1 MVKFVLVMFICSG
14 VPGNECKLMSTAVD
28 QFDTYHECAIYGYEY
43 STQLLKNFNS
53 DFVDQYQ
60 AFTAFDCKEN
70 STI

>member
-1 MVKFVLVMFICSG
+1 MAKFILIMFICSG
-14 VPGNECKLMSTAVD
+14 VPGNECTLMSTPVD
-28 QFDTYHECAIYGYEY
+28 QFDTYHECAIYGYKY
-43 STQLLKNFNS
+43 SVKLLEDFNP

>member
-1 MVKFVLVMFICSG
+1 MVKFVLIMFICSS
-14 VPGNECKLMSTAVD
+14 VPGNECKLMSTPVD

-60 AFTAFDCKEN
+60 AFTAFDCKKS

>member
-1 MVKFVLVMFICSG
+1 MVLCSELA
-14 VPGNECKLMSTAVD
+14 GNDCKLISTPVD